1 MSTPD
6 AGARRVASASHLG
19 CLICGDPRHNPH
31 SLQLAFV
38 VGEDGSVQGDFTASA
53 RHQGYNGLLHG
64 GITSTLLDAAMT
76 HCLFAAGV
84 QALTAELV
92 VRFVAPIA
100 IGDQVRICARLLTSR
115 RNLHRL
121 EAEILRGNRTMAH
134 GTATFIT
141 AADGVVAAASV

>member
-1 MSTPD
+1 M
-6 AGARRVASASHLG
+6 
-19 CLICGDPRHNPH
+19 
-31 SLQLAFV
+31 
-38 VGEDGSVQGDFTASA
+38 
-53 RHQGYNGLLHG
+53 QGYDTQVHG
-64 GITSTLLDAAMT
+64 GVIASLLDAAMT

-92 VRFVAPIA
+92 VRFVAPIT
-100 IGDQVRICARLLTSR
+100 IGDQLRISARLLTSR

-141 AADGVVAAASV
+141 AGDGVVAAACA